1 MKQLITIIISLF
13 VTSYSF
19 SQNQE
24 KNVMINDDGS
34 FNAYLFVDTLYFDK
48 EAVILSRN
56 DGHLY
61 LLSDSC
67 MLDKLKKTDKIMCM
81 ENTYLFEQN
90 LSDFIDY
97 VVTELDLSY
106 LLKLQLDS
114 NDNHFYI
121 DKKTKC
127 YYQMKYKNG
136 EKPRGY
142 YLFFIKGKIY
152 NYLSYERNI
161 VCYDSSVDCSA
172 KPVYFPDEN
181 AYYKLAIPFW

>member
-136 EKPRGY
+136 ENHEVII
-142 YLFFIKGKIY
+142 FF
-152 NYLSYERNI
+152 L
-161 VCYDSSVDCSA
+161 
-172 KPVYFPDEN
+172 
-181 AYYKLAIPFW
+181 